1 MKRKLLELFDDLYNA
16 LDELMYSQMISTE
29 TFIKLDE
36 SVKTPL
42 VEIFQELNKNK
53 KIQNFRKYCK

>member
-16 LDELMYSQMISTE
+16 LDDLMYSQLISTE
-29 TFIKLDE
+29 TFCKLDE
-36 SVKTPL
+36 LVKTPL

-53 KIQNFRKYCK
+53 KI

>member
-1 MKRKLLELFDDLYNA
+1 MTRKLLELFDDLYNA
-16 LDELMYSQMISTE
+16 LDELMYSQMISKE
-29 TFIKLDE
+29 TFRELDE

-53 KIQNFRKYCK
+53 KI